1 VSLRDGLTKR
11 EQEVL
16 AWLHQGMSNKEIALA
31 MAISPRT
38 VQKHLQRIYQW
49 VGVQTR
55 AGLVGVKSIEKKAT

>member
-1 VSLRDGLTKR
+1 MSLRDGLTKR

-16 AWLHQGMSNKEIALA
+16 DWLHQGLSNKEIALA

-49 VGVQTR
+49 FGFQTR
-55 AGLVGVKSIEKKAT
+55 AELVGVKSIEKKAT